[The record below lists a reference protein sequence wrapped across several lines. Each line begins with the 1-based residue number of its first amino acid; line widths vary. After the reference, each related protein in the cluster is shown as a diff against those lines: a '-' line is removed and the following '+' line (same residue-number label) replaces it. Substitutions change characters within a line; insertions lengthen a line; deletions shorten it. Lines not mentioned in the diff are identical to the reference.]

1 MNADYS
7 NFTKFYSY
15 VQYYTEG
22 NIFSPTETDLSE
34 QKEENKWRNLNEGA
48 SMFESTHKL
57 ESRLMNRQTTGEANA

>member
-34 QKEENKWRNLNEGA
+34 QKEENKWRNLNEGV
-48 SMFESTHKL
+48 SLISYGTFVRPLDVSV
-57 ESRLMNRQTTGEANA
+57 